1 MLKTT
6 LIAVTALVVSMASAY
21 ASGNTCIGNANCST
35 TNNDNDTY
43 NTTNEGGKG
52 GTGVGVGI
60 GVGVA
65 NAAASS
71 SANNANNVRNDVD
84 VRNTNTSVNTN
95 VNSQYQGQGQL
106 QGQKQHQSA
115 VSNSNSSVDDSGN
128 SSVNI
133 EGDQYRRQTP
143 MAYAPATGGGDETCR
158 FSNTVGGSSPVFGFS
173 LGLNTDDD
181 GCERRRDASALFV
194 LGLQKAAVE
203 LMCLD
208 DDVRTAMRNAGTPCA
223 ADRVAVPATEQP
235 IASLPEFVP
244 MQPIA
249 ND

>member
-1 MLKTT
+1 MLRTT
-6 LIAVTALVVSMASAY
+6 LITATALVLSMASAY
-21 ASGNTCIGNANCST
+21 AGGNTCIGNANCST

-52 GTGVGVGI
+52 GTGVGVGVGI
-60 GVGVA
+60 GVAG
-65 NAAASS
+65 AAASS
-71 SANNANNVRNDVD
+71 SANNANSVRNDVD
-84 VRNTNTSVNTN
+84 IRNTNTSVNTN

-106 QGQKQHQSA
+106 QGQKQRQSA

-143 MAYAPATGGGDETCR
+143 MAYAPTASGGDETCR

-181 GCERRRDASALFV
+181 GCERRRDANALYA
-194 LGLQKAAVE
+194 LGLKSAATE

-208 DDVRTAMRNAGTPCA
+208 DNVRTAMRNAGTPCA
-223 ADRVAVPATEQP
+223 ADRITVPVAEQP
-235 IASLPEFVP
+235 VASLPEFVP

-249 ND
+249 NE